1 MVARHKTDILS
12 LNLDISAYGR
22 TCPQRFQ
29 RDFRILVVFCLQ
41 ARFVEMEAF
50 DIEPE
55 MASLLEDTCDED
67 LCSLL
72 QLQEDPA
79 NDAQNELFIYI
90 CFLIF
95 TRTGSMEYLE
105 RAIQQAEGW
114 VAESAN
120 EHPDHEQRLE
130 IRDKMTARMREC
142 RDTLENTGL
151 PSDETERSVTVSL
164 KFVLSRSLEY
174 FGRLGHKTDRR
185 VCPRPFNDGGSIT
198 EV

>member
-1 MVARHKTDILS
+1 
-12 LNLDISAYGR
+12 LNLGITAYGR
-22 TCPQRFQ
+22 ICAQGFQ
-29 RDFRILVVFCLQ
+29 RDFRVLAVFCLQ

-50 DIEPE
+50 HIEPE
-55 MASLLEDTCDED
+55 MASLLDDTCDED

-95 TRTGSMEYLE
+95 TRTDSMEYLA
-105 RAIQQAEGW
+105 RAIQRAEGW

-120 EHPDHEQRLE
+120 DHPDREQRLE
-130 IRDKMTARMREC
+130 ILDKMTARMREC
-142 RDTLENTGL
+142 GDMLEDTGL
-151 PSDETERSVTVSL
+151 PSDGTERSVTISL
-164 KFVLSRSLEY
+164 KFVPRRSLEY
-174 FGRLGHKTDRR
+174 FGRRLRHKTDRQ
-185 VCPRPFNDGGSIT
+185 VCPRTLNDGGSIT